1 MDELKQ
7 KIKDKL
13 REAQDQD
20 DIETIIN
27 CNDDLEELDDQKDF
41 NMLKLII

>member
-1 MDELKQ
+1 MDAVKQ

-20 DIETIIN
+20 DIQTIID
-27 CNDDLEELDDQKDF
+27 CNDDLEELDDPKDI
-41 NMLKLII
+41 NKLKLII